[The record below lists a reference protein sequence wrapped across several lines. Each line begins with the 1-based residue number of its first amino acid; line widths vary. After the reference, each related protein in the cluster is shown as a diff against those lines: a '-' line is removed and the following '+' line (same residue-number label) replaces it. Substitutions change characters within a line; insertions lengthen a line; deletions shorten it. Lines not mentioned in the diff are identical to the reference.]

1 MRGGRFADWGSCGT
15 VWGGNGNQGEEMK
28 KIWPVVLI
36 LGGEAILEMQAQEEK
51 QREEAARLMA
61 TVLPTP
67 GSCADVTTGIVF
79 AICEGETED
88 GAPLPDWTAM
98 ASPGEQAC
106 ILDAFHQTNAHAY
119 RIRRE
124 DYDGAAPDDV
134 RVKTFVIDLCEAIL
148 WSDGIGW
155 GDTHSPLPALID
167 AFYAD
172 RAESRFAPKRSY

>member
-1 MRGGRFADWGSCGT
+1 M
-15 VWGGNGNQGEEMK
+15 N

-36 LGGEAILEMQAQEEK
+36 LGGIAIAAIVWFGMKSVKTKSDTELLNDAIFEMQAQEEK
-51 QREEAARLMA
+51 QREEAATLMA

-67 GSCADVTTGIVF
+67 DSCAGVTTGIVF
-79 AICEGETED
+79 AICEGETVD
-88 GAPLPDWTAM
+88 GGPLPDWTAM
-98 ASPGEQAC
+98 ASPAEQAC

-155 GDTHSPLPALID
+155 GDTDSPLPALID

-172 RAESRFAPKRSY
+172 RAESRVTPKRPY

>member
-1 MRGGRFADWGSCGT
+1 M
-15 VWGGNGNQGEEMK
+15 N

-36 LGGEAILEMQAQEEK
+36 LGGVAIVAFVWFGMKSVNTKSDTELLNDAIFEMQAQEEK
-51 QREEAARLMA
+51 QREEAATLMA

-67 GSCADVTTGIVF
+67 DSCAGVTTGIAF
-79 AICEGETED
+79 AICEGETEH

-155 GDTHSPLPALID
+155 GDTDSPLPALID

-172 RAESRFAPKRSY
+172 RAESRVTPKRPY